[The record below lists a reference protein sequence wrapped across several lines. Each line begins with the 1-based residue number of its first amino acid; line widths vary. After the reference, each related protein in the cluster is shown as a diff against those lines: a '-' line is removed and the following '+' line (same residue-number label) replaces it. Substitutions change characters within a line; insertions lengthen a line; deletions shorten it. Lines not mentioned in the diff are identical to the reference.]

1 MLYTPSPSPSTSQA
15 PLPWRLLQIFN
26 RSVSQ
31 KVTVHV
37 CIADGNHGG
46 PGKSRKFGLTVL
58 SIFCPVLLYPAYS
71 DFFRS
76 KWFSACGI
84 YAFVTMEWRY
94 PAVLPHCWVAGVG
107 NVPRI

>member
-1 MLYTPSPSPSTSQA
+1 MLHTPSPSPSTSQA

-58 SIFCPVLLYPAYS
+58 SIFCPVYYS
-71 DFFRS
+71 IRPIVTSSGQSGFLHAVYTRS
-76 KWFSACGI
+76 
-84 YAFVTMEWRY
+84 
-94 PAVLPHCWVAGVG
+94 
-107 NVPRI
+107 